1 MTGKLRWQ
9 RSDGEGSQERGVWNR
24 AENQLKRLV
33 GILRTS
39 LWERKGYLLG
49 LTSPVRIRDNQ
60 EQEEKQ
66 IQRPLPGLKV
76 TQIRFHWGDKTLDKT
91 GISKYQ
97 PLEFKFN
104 A

>member
-1 MTGKLRWQ
+1 MGKGLRKEVSGIEQ
-9 RSDGEGSQERGVWNR
+9 RT
-24 AENQLKRLV
+24 QLKRLV

-76 TQIRFHWGDKTLDKT
+76 TQIRFHWEDKTLDKT

-104 A
+104 T